1 MKKQLMVSIC
11 AGIGMAVSVFA
22 QGSLN
27 PPGAPAPV
35 MKTLAQVEPRT
46 AITNGPVT
54 ISDPGSYY
62 LANNIHGTITIYAN
76 DVTLD
81 LMGFVVEPASGEA
94 IDFPI
99 SQQNVIIRNG
109 TLRGAST
116 GLDGRELD
124 AANCLFE
131 GLHTYSNNF
140 AGIYVGSGCVVRDC
154 DARANGAY
162 GIRVIRSTNSVVQD
176 CRIVDNPSVGLEV
189 TGAGA
194 YVDNNTVKGNGIN
207 YVISE
212 GQQLNLLLCEIPETL
227 RWPCSVKLAGTLTST
242 HATTN
247 GITVTANDV
256 TIDLAGHSLVG
267 PGATGGHG
275 IEQRSGLSGLRVM
288 NGMIRNWRNSNV
300 HAIDASSG
308 THAFFE
314 SVQSVSNAYGLAGG
328 PGTLFSRCQAVTA
341 LDGNG
346 FEGGAG
352 SIFTDCNSRQ
362 CSRGFYADEGSSF
375 INCSAYTNEHDG
387 YYVSGGCSLK
397 GCSATRNSGS
407 GFWVGRGSVVAQ
419 CAAYGNSSNGFYVMP
434 GVEITECTAVDSG
447 GHGIQAS
454 QECLITRN
462 NVKNNILAG
471 IYVGFYRTKIVG
483 NHLDGNG
490 SGIVVLNA
498 DNLVIQNSVYGS
510 TPYAIA
516 AGNSTGMLI
525 NVSVSGGTVSG
536 DPWANIWY

>member
-1 MKKQLMVSIC
+1 MKKRLMVSIWTV
-11 AGIGMAVSVFA
+11 IGMAASVFA

-54 ISDPGSYY
+54 ISQAGSYY
-62 LANNIHGTITIYAN
+62 LANNIYGTITILAS

-81 LMGFVVEPASGEA
+81 LMGFVVEPIGGEA
-94 IDFPI
+94 IDFPV
-99 SQQNVIIRNG
+99 SQQHVVIRNG

-124 AANCLFE
+124 DANCLFE
-131 GLHTYSNNF
+131 GIYSYSNSF

-162 GIRVIRSTNSVVQD
+162 GIRVIRGTNSVVQN
-176 CRIVDNPSVGLEV
+176 CRVIDNPSAGLEV
-189 TGAGA
+189 TGGGA
-194 YVDNNTVKGNGIN
+194 YVDNNMVKGNGVN
-207 YVISE
+207 YVFSD
-212 GQQLNLLLCEIPETL
+212 GHQLNLLLCEIPETL

-242 HATTN
+242 HATSN
-247 GITVTANDV
+247 GITVAANDV

-267 PGATGGHG
+267 PGVTGGSG
-275 IEQRSGLSGLRVM
+275 IRQMSGSSGLRVL
-288 NGMIRNWRNSNV
+288 NGTIRNWRNSNV
-300 HAIDASSG
+300 HAIDAVG
-308 THAFFE
+308 THGVFD
-314 SVQSVSNAYGLAGG
+314 SIQSVSNAYGLAGG
-328 PGTLFSRCQAVTA
+328 PGTLFSKCQAVTA

-352 SIFTDCNSRQ
+352 SIFADCNSRK

-375 INCSAYTNEHDG
+375 INCSAYTNEYDG
-387 YYVSGGCSLK
+387 FYVSGGCSLK
-397 GCSATRNSGS
+397 GCTAARNSGS

-419 CAAYGNSSNGFYVMP
+419 CVAYGNSSNGYYVMP

-447 GHGIQAS
+447 GHGIQTS

-462 NVKNNILAG
+462 NVKNNVLAG

-490 SGIVVLNA
+490 SGIVIVNA
-498 DNLVIQNSVYGS
+498 DNLVIQNSVNGS
-510 TPYAIA
+510 TPYSIA
-516 AGNSTGMLI
+516 AGNATGMLI
-525 NVSVSGGTVSG
+525 NVTGGASVSG
-536 DPWANIWY
+536 DPWANIVY